1 MYELKQ
7 VGESTYYINCPS
19 KIGVCVYDG
28 GKACFVDSG
37 MGDDHGRLALEIIR
51 ERGWTLEMI
60 INTHSHADHV
70 SGNEF
75 LQRATGCQA
84 YAAGADAAIIR
95 HSILNTCLLYGGY
108 PAEDMKDR
116 LLYSGDSD
124 VTELD
129 DSVLPPGIETTR
141 LDGHS
146 FAMTGVRSPDG
157 VWFLADALAS
167 ESMLEKYHIPFIRNV
182 ARHLETLSALEK
194 LHGRLFIP
202 SHVKPLDETGP
213 LVRVNRDKI
222 FEIAGKIRDICA
234 DPICFD
240 DILKKLFDSYGLKMD
255 IRQFML
261 TGSTIRSFLSYL
273 ADTGAV
279 AFLASENTLLWKAV

>member
-37 MGDDHGRLALEIIR
+37 MESGHGGQALEIIR

-70 SGNEF
+70 GGNKF
-75 LQRATGCQA
+75 LQEAAGCPA

-95 HSILNTCLLYGGY
+95 HSILNTSLLYGGY
-108 PAEDMKDR
+108 PPEVMKEK

-124 VTELD
+124 VMELD
-129 DSVLPPGIETTR
+129 DSILPPGVKTAR

-182 ARHLETLSALEK
+182 AKHLETLSALEK
-194 LHGRLFIP
+194 LDGRLFIP
-202 SHVKPLDETGP
+202 SHGRPLVETGP
-213 LVRVNRDKI
+213 LADVNRRKI
-222 FEIAGKIRDICA
+222 LEIARKIQDICA
-234 DPICFD
+234 APAHFE

-255 IRQFML
+255 IRQYML

-273 ADTGAV
+273 ADTGAI
-279 AFLASENTLLWKAV
+279 APCAEENTLLWKAV